1 VSVSPAEIEAALR
14 RLWLDGFALRKEDL
28 KKTRELSAMLPEL
41 ARARDGLLM
50 DAAAG
55 HGYLGL
61 LAVELLGIKR
71 VMLLEREPARA
82 ERCRQAA
89 ARLTKSAEIEVRTGE
104 VRERALWPEN
114 PTVVAALHACGPAAD
129 QILDGAIA
137 SRARWILLVPCCY
150 SNALAFAPRAE
161 AHAESLGLPRQ
172 SEVRRRFVESLV
184 DGERALRLEA
194 AGYEVQVTAFVPPT
208 VTPQNR
214 LFRARRAGEPRRM
227 AKANERLQRLG
238 LQ

>member
-1 VSVSPAEIEAALR
+1 VTPSEIEAALR

-41 ARARDGLLM
+41 GRARGGLLV

-61 LAVELLGIKR
+61 LAVELLGIPR
-71 VMLLEREPARA
+71 VVLLERDPTRA
-82 ERCRQAA
+82 ERCREAA
-89 ARLTKSAEIEVRTGE
+89 ARLTRPAEIEVRTGE
-104 VRERALWPEN
+104 VGERALWPDR
-114 PTVVAALHACGPAAD
+114 PAVVAALHACGPAAD
-129 QILDGAIA
+129 QILEGAIA
-137 SRARWILLVPCCY
+137 SRARWILVVPCCY
-150 SNALAFAPRAE
+150 SSALAFAPGAE

-172 SEVRRRFVESLV
+172 SEVRRRFVESLI

-194 AGYEVQVTAFVPPT
+194 AGYEVQVAAFVPPT
-208 VTPQNR
+208 VTPHNR

-227 AKANERLQRLG
+227 EEAAERLRRLR